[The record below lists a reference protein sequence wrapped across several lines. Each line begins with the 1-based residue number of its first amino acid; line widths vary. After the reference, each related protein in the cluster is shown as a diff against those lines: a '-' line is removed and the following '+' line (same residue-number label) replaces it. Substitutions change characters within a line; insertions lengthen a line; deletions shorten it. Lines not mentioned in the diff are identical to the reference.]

1 MYLFGFAFIQIVD
14 AMKNDAQSCEWIPDL
29 SKAVDIPR
37 LLLVCG
43 GDLLETFST
52 PGLWQDEDVS
62 TFIQFSLLN
71 CNVSMICF
79 FK

>member
-62 TFIQFSLLN
+62 TFIQFSLLS
-71 CNVSMICF
+71 CNVSIYF
-79 FK
+79 F

>member
-1 MYLFGFAFIQIVD
+1 
-14 AMKNDAQSCEWIPDL
+14 MKNDAQSCEWIPDL

-62 TFIQFSLLN
+62 TFMQFSLLN
-71 CNVSMICF
+71 CNVSIYDLF
-79 FK
+79 FFQIDY